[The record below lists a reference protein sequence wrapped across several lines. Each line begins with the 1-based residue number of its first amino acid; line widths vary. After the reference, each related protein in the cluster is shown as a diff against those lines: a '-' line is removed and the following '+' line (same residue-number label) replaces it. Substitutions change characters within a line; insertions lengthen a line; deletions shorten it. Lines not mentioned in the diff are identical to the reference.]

1 MNIENRLNAVTESIQ
16 NILAMSEDDSALKPI
31 SVISNFVEDAVQEI
45 HSVKNDNQCLKDELN
60 RLKGEQGKPDIKEN
74 IKKGQGDFSSEK
86 ERIDAEKLAN
96 GDDEKNTGYKFNQSA
111 LTQLKEQRIPEFILN
126 QLENI
131 AGQKYSNEAEFVSAM
146 EVLIGKESTETHRS
160 LLLKYAK
167 YKKRNRAPKLP
178 NIDIDREEI
187 CKVDISLLP
196 KDAYLNGHLEKVV
209 QDVVIKTDNVKFKRE
224 VYYSPSCKRTYTGKV
239 PEGYEGDFGPH
250 INSDILSM
258 KYINGMSIP
267 KIQEFYTNMGTIISE
282 SYISTRL
289 TKPKHMAVFHED
301 KSEMYRAALEVS
313 SYTQIDDTTTRVN
326 GENQYT
332 QILCN
337 EMYTAF
343 FTTKR
348 KNRLTIL
355 DVLRDFES
363 RDFLLNDETFP
374 LLLQLGVST
383 KHIIFLQKNKRMSA
397 YSEAEITYILDN
409 SGGLS
414 NKPRIRERIME
425 ACAIASYRQDTG
437 ISIVKILVSD
447 DAPQFKLLTDELA
460 LCWIHEGRHYK
471 RLRPVLARNQDAL
484 KLFLKR
490 YWDYY
495 RQLLCFKNN
504 PTEAESKNLQT
515 NFDQLFSTIT
525 GYDSLDNRILKSL
538 AKKTELLVVLT
549 HPNVPLH
556 NNLSENGARVEKRRS
571 DVSLQTKTDEGT
583 RAKDTMMSIVETC
596 KKLGVSGYK
605 YIHDRVSK
613 KNEMPSLASNIK
625 NISSNVLSP

>member
-1 MNIENRLNAVTESIQ
+1 MNINTRLNAVTESIQ

-45 HSVKNDNQCLKDELN
+45 HSVKNDNQRLKDELN

-74 IKKGQGDFSSEK
+74 IKKGQGDVSSEK
-86 ERIDAEKLAN
+86 ERIDAENLAN
-96 GDDEKNTGYKFNQSA
+96 GDNEKNTGYKFNQSA
-111 LTQLKEQRIPEFILN
+111 LAQLKEQRIPESILN

-131 AGQKYSNEAEFVSAM
+131 AGQKYSNEEEFVSAM
-146 EVLIGKESTETHRS
+146 EVLIGKEPTETHRS

-250 INSDILSM
+250 INADIVSM

-267 KIQEFYTNMGTIISE
+267 KIQEFYTNMGTIVSE

-289 TKPKHMAVFHED
+289 TKPEHMAVFHAE
-301 KSEMYRAALEVS
+301 KSEMYQAAQEVS

-332 QILCN
+332 QIVCN
-337 EMYTAF
+337 EIYTAF

-348 KNRLTIL
+348 KDRLTIL
-355 DVLRDFES
+355 DVLRGFES
-363 RDFLLNDETFP
+363 RKFLLNDETFP
-374 LLLQLGVST
+374 LLLQLHVSQ
-383 KHIIFLQKNKRMSA
+383 KHIAFLQGNKRITA
-397 YSEAEITYILDN
+397 YSEDEIVKILEN
-409 SGGLS
+409 SDVL
-414 NKPRIRERIME
+414 NKKPRIKARIME
-425 ACAIASYRQDTG
+425 ACAISAYRQDTG
-437 ISIVKILVSD
+437 ISIAKILVSD
-447 DAPQFKLLTDELA
+447 DAPQFKLITDELA

-471 RLRPVLARNQDAL
+471 RLTPVLSENQYAL
-484 KLFLKR
+484 TAFLKR

-495 RQLLCFKNN
+495 RQLLCFKKN
-504 PTEAESKNLQT
+504 PTEADSKILLSG
-515 NFDQLFSTIT
+515 FDHLFSTIT
-525 GYDSLDNRILKSL
+525 GYDSLDDRIAKSL
-538 AKKTELLVVLT
+538 GKKTELLVVLN
-549 HPNVPLH
+549 HPTVPLH

-613 KNEMPSLASNIK
+613 KNEMPSLASNIR
-625 NISSNVLSP
+625 NTSSNALSP